1 MHGCAVQAVRLEARA
16 GRLVPAR
23 RCCGSTCH
31 RIVWASAAP
40 APGATQRAA
49 ASSENDA
56 TTAAADASPKEDVTD
71 GVCLFGDGTIAVAAA
86 AAATPG
92 SRIAPKPALFTR
104 TLALACPVPA
114 FYPHTLDARLPA
126 I

>member
-1 MHGCAVQAVRLEARA
+1 MAHRHLGGACFAL
-16 GRLVPAR
+16 
-23 RCCGSTCH
+23 H
-31 RIVWASAAP
+31 RIASSERNDADIDAEFQLL
-40 APGATQRAA
+40 ATRARATQRAA

-71 GVCLFGDGTIAVAAA
+71 GVCLFGDDAIAVAAA